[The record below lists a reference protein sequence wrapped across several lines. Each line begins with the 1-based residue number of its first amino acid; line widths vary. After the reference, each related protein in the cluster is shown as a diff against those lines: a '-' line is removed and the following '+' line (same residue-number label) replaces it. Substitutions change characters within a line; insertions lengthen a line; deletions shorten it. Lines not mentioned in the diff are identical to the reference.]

1 MRKRIEGG
9 LQGKMS
15 EGNKSLKRKTLS
27 ALIWKFSERVMAQLV
42 GFVVSVVLA
51 RILLPEE
58 YGIVAIVAIFISLAD
73 VLVTHGLGSTLIQKK
88 ESDAL
93 DFDTILYS
101 GLILSGILYI
111 LLFFAAPLIAVI
123 YKNEQL
129 IPVLRVMGL
138 RIPIAAVNSVQHAY
152 VSKGLEFRKFFFS
165 TLGGTLV
172 SGVVGIVMAYR
183 GFGVW
188 ALVAQ
193 YMTNTCIDTLVL
205 FFTVGWRPGWQFSYD
220 RFKSLFSFGK
230 NMMISGFVG
239 VLFNQL
245 SGLIVG
251 AKYNA
256 EDLAYYNKGEK
267 YPALV
272 TSNIEQSIDS
282 VLFPVLS
289 QKQDDNEAVKSAMR
303 QFIKHASYIIMP
315 LMAGLAA
322 SGETF
327 VKVLLTDKWLP
338 CVPFI
343 QIFCVQQA
351 FSVLNTSNLQVI
363 KAKGEGKT
371 LVRLETIKKPILLAI
386 LMISPTWMAI
396 GVAAYELI
404 AAFINSKPTTRM
416 IGYSF
421 LLQMKDIAPNLV
433 MSIMMG
439 VVVLLL
445 GRIHAGNIVVLL
457 IQVLSGI
464 AVYIGLSFATGN
476 ESFKFLLEQG
486 KKFLKRNA
494 SGVEET

>member
-1 MRKRIEGG
+1 MAED
-9 LQGKMS
+9 
-15 EGNKSLKRKTLS
+15 NKSLKRKTVS

-51 RILLPEE
+51 RILMPEE
-58 YGIVAIVAIFISLAD
+58 YGVVAIVAIFISLAD

-88 ESDAL
+88 EADRL
-93 DFDTILYS
+93 DFDTIFYS
-101 GLILSGILYI
+101 GLILSGVLYI
-111 LLFFAAPLIAVI
+111 VLFFTAPLIATI
-123 YKNEQL
+123 YTNDQL

-152 VSKGLEFRKFFFS
+152 VSKRLEFRKFFFS

-172 SGVVGIVMAYR
+172 SGVVGIAMANR

-205 FFTVGWRPGWQFSYD
+205 FFTVGWRPGRKFSYE

-272 TSNIEQSIDS
+272 TTNIEQSIDS

-289 QKQDDNEAVKSAMR
+289 QKQDNNEAVRLVMR

-315 LMAGLAA
+315 LMAGLVA
-322 SGETF
+322 SGDTF

-371 LVRLETIKKPILLAI
+371 LVRLETIKKPILLTI
-386 LMISPTWMAI
+386 LFITMMISPTWMAI
-396 GVAAYELI
+396 GVTAYELI

-421 LLQMKDIAPNLV
+421 LLQMKDVAPNLV
-433 MSIMMG
+433 MSLAMG
-439 VVVLLL
+439 SIVLLL
-445 GRIHAGNIVVLL
+445 GRIHAENIIVLL
-457 IQVLSGI
+457 IQLLSGI
-464 AVYIGLSFATGN
+464 AVYIGLSFATRN
-476 ESFKFLLEQG
+476 ESFKFILEQG
-486 KKFLKRNA
+486 KRILKRNV
-494 SGVEET
+494 S